1 MTDTQAL
8 KIFMSRQSDSI
19 QQVIKRTCIV
29 DFGIIIKVLG
39 KNVVKVGVSVADSP
53 EDVQIITCTL
63 VSLCSS
69 AVAINVE
76 PSEGDKV
83 LVVFPRHYNPKMFD
97 VNSKDPVI
105 DSMVKGYTRYAG
117 LAMLMNQF
125 REGDYKSLIEVK
137 KDNSIT
143 IDNGKAKVT
152 LSDEITVDNGK
163 AKVTID
169 SNGNVTIEAQGK
181 YTIKNNVTD
190 LKDVINSLADEV
202 KNLSTTGESLPPGQ
216 IETFVTTPDTVTSI
230 ELWEN
235 KKLNQLFR

>member
-105 DSMVKGYTRYAG
+105 DSTVKGYTRYAG

-169 SNGNVTIEAQGK
+169 SNGNVTIESQGK

-202 KNLSTTGESLPPGQ
+202 KNLSATGESLPPGEV
-216 IETFVTTPDTVTSI
+216 ETFVTTPETIASI

-235 KKLNQLFR
+235 NKLNKLFR